1 MNNEVIIKGQAKY
14 KSSEEKTTG
23 GKKKNVR
30 VQMARTKREAELEE
44 KLTELTGEYE
54 RLRKDMVSTHRE
66 LVELGPWAVCFITQ
80 DDKLGC
86 L

>member
-14 KSSEEKTTG
+14 KSEEKTTG
-23 GKKKNVR
+23 GKKKNAR
-30 VQMARTKREAELEE
+30 VQMAKTKREAELEE

-66 LVELGPWAVCFITQ
+66 LVESMPWAVCFITQ
-80 DDKLGC
+80 DDKLWC